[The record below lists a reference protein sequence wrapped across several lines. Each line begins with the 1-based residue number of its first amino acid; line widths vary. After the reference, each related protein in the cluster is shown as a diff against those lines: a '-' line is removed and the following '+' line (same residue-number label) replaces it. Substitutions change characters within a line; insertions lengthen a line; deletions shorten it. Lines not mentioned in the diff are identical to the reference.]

1 MAPIISGDNIEGV
14 DEATLGGTG
23 RGGILSDSY
32 LREAPLS
39 SYLNE
44 GERPVMVRSN
54 GKKGVLRS
62 DVGVDETERIAPGEG
77 YRAFALATDARLLF
91 VVGDTDDGDRS
102 VDVSLADVE
111 VVEHSDGVL
120 AGEFVVTTAADVEW
134 YFPSRSGLEP
144 MVEYLDA
151 ASLSWIAI
159 EERLDDA
166 RAAIADAAR
175 LTRARWYDDALSA
188 VRDAMAETDAARRSE
203 RELCAGGVTVAT
215 ERIERAE
222 ARIDEVRRSVLEG
235 RAAREIDRAETR
247 WREGEYANAHDAYGR
262 AHDDYEEALTTV
274 SANGSTD
281 GTVTGRLRTKLDR
294 VERNVA
300 ALEQAPVDSAE
311 EARERARETD
321 DLRERGDRL
330 DFALDRYRTALEL
343 DWGRSNRRFE
353 GDTTAIRDAIDAV
366 ARDLVETRRR
376 YATRR
381 VRAGDGHREEGRMA
395 RAESCYR
402 DAYDALGE
410 TVPPARELVP
420 DALDA
425 LTAHRDAVAD
435 RLRRLDTTDDQTP
448 IPSGSH

>member
-1 MAPIISGDNIEGV
+1 MAPIISEDNVEGV

-23 RGGILSDSY
+23 RGGILSDGY
-32 LREAPLS
+32 LREAPLR
-39 SYLNE
+39 SYLHE

-62 DVGVDETERIAPGEG
+62 EVGVDGTERIAPGEG
-77 YRAFALATDARLLF
+77 YRAFALATDARLLI

-102 VDVSLADVE
+102 IAVSLADVE

-134 YFPSRSGLEP
+134 YFPSRSGLGP

-166 RAAIADAAR
+166 RTAIAEADR
-175 LTRARWYDDALSA
+175 LTRSRWYDDALSA
-188 VRDAMAETDAARRSE
+188 VRDALAETDAARRSE
-203 RELCAGGVTVAT
+203 RELCAGGVTAAA
-215 ERIERAE
+215 ERIERVE
-222 ARIDEVRRSVLEG
+222 ARIDETRRSVLEG
-235 RAAREIDRAETR
+235 RAAREIDRAEAQ
-247 WREGEYANAHDAYGR
+247 WREGEYERAHDAYGR
-262 AHDDYEEALTTV
+262 AHDDYEGALGT
-274 SANGSTD
+274 ADD
-281 GTVTGRLRTKLDR
+281 GTVAEGLRTKLDR

-300 ALEQAPVDSAE
+300 ALERAPVASAE
-311 EARERARETD
+311 EARGQADETD

-343 DWGRSNRRFE
+343 DWGRSTRRFE
-353 GDTTAIRDAIDAV
+353 GDTAAIRDAVDAV

-381 VRAGDGHREEGRMA
+381 VRAGDGHREEGRTA
-395 RAESCYR
+395 QAAACYR
-402 DAYDALGE
+402 DAHDALGE
-410 TVPPARELVP
+410 TAQTARELVP
-420 DALDA
+420 EALDA
-425 LTAHRDAVAD
+425 LTAHRDAVED
-435 RLRRLDTTDDQTP
+435 RLRRLDTSDDQTP